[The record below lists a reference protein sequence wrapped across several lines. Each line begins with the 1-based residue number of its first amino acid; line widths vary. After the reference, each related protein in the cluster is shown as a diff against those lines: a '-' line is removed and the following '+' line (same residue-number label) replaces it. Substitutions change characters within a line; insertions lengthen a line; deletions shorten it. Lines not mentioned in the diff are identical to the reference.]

1 MGELSLLL
9 VLSFAP
15 RGFSPGI
22 PVFPSSQ
29 KPTFPNFNL
38 IRNGRRGA
46 IMWMSATSKS
56 IFILLFTCSFDLGAR
71 AYNKKRNCC
80 IEKIK

>member
-1 MGELSLLL
+1 MVAQWREHSSLTNDGPVGELSLLL

-29 KPTFPNFNL
+29 KPTFPNSNL
-38 IRNGRRGA
+38 IRNGRRGTV
-46 IMWMSATSKS
+46 MWMSVTSQS
-56 IFILLFTCSFDLGAR
+56 IFIDFVIYLL
-71 AYNKKRNCC
+71 
-80 IEKIK
+80 I